1 MARKQDRMDGYAK
14 QHRAHRR
21 WGLLVRTAAV
31 AVALC
36 TTSALVLPALTMEAE
51 KAVYCGN
58 QAHTHSAQC
67 YTKKTVCGLE
77 EVTQP
82 ALVCTVPE
90 GHTHTDACREK
101 TLTCTVAES
110 HTHAPECYQ
119 TVEELTCTL
128 PEDANHTHTEGC
140 YARHE
145 ELVCTQ
151 PEGHVH
157 TEECYEQHLV
167 CTLPENHTHTD
178 GCYAP
183 VPSDAHTHTEA
194 CCQQELT
201 CPLPEHTHTLA
212 CYSDPTADKE
222 NAGYWESTLPAEKTG
237 VWAWDLVAAAQSQLG
252 YAESEKNYEVQPD
265 GVTTLGYTR
274 YGDWYGIPYGD
285 WCAMFV
291 SFCLNYAGV
300 PRESMPIESSVPRWA
315 QMLAE
320 QGQLYSCSD
329 RDPRPGDLMFLDG
342 DGDEAPE
349 HMGIVEEFG
358 EDLVVIEGNTSSN
371 VVERVTYR
379 RDTDLAMVFAPC
391 PVNPEDL
398 TTASFEGEDFSVQAV
413 YSSEAKI
420 PADAQ
425 LRASEYPADS
435 ETYRRR
441 VEQMQAQYGL
451 TPEESKKIR
460 LFNIGFYQGDAEV
473 EPSAPVEVTLTYA
486 DRTREVGCSVAHFG
500 VELEQI
506 PADATVANGMRTLRF
521 TLGSFSDVAVM
532 PLAEAQA
539 DRRYA
544 LVSRDANGS
553 GLHYAML
560 PQKSGGKLSGYGVNG
575 VFDPIP
581 SAGKE
586 PKYQMV
592 LDSVQQAQEFRSKA
606 MVWQFV
612 PDGSRYKLY
621 RVGMNG
627 TGEYLVVGGYET
639 FDPNIRHL
647 NLSTSAA
654 DGTSFTVT
662 TVEEGTQKY
671 LLLSCEKRDIVFSY
685 TYYLA
690 LNEAGFYAKKGQDTK
705 NHFYLVSDARG
716 VGTVRGE
723 TPAGTDIN
731 LFDYWVKKEDESGPP
746 TDANGGINRGHGLH
760 FTYLGEGSEGD
771 INHWTGRDSGKTGG
785 VLQGIVQNRK
795 GEDGYPVLSHNGESL
810 DYLFDPT
817 RKDPTVRREYVNVG
831 NLLQVDEEGYFYYDS
846 KKNFAQFDQNKNQ
859 FILYETPRVDPGMFF
874 PFDRYEDLQW
884 ETNPDFGSGHGLN
897 HYFGLTLTTR
907 FINRD
912 GGYADS
918 QMKKP
923 MTFEFSGD
931 DDVWIFIDGILA
943 ADLGG
948 IHDAANVK
956 IDFQKGTV
964 TISRVYDPKG
974 SAPQVRTFAEIF
986 RGENAPP
993 IINGRL
999 KDNSSHTLE
1008 FYYLERGGAK
1018 SNMYLKYNLTSIP
1031 TTGVYK
1037 VDQHGAPIP
1046 GAKFAVYAAQKD
1058 PSGEYQY
1065 LDQLGGSVVDR
1076 GAFQFP
1082 TYDADGSIIGKDGKV
1097 LVKALY
1103 TGTTNAGGEMIFQ
1116 DEFGGALTI
1125 EDLQEKFGTHFLLR
1139 EIGVPDGYRR
1149 VDVESCMYIQDG
1161 TLLTEDTYNS
1171 GVYNAAAE
1179 LITAPGTLYL
1189 VEQDEHNY
1197 TAEKVNHYDANGNIV
1212 DVSDVGTSYGEVS
1225 YYHDV
1230 NTNDG
1235 IQTEI
1240 NGTLFAVVQK
1250 FSVGADATWAQIQD
1264 NNNWKAIYGSGDQG
1278 YQEVGHDGSRDGLLE
1293 ASITAAKAQQ
1303 QEIYHN
1309 DSVFT
1314 PAASGAMELE
1324 MRNLPGQLQEYY
1336 WYLVNN
1342 EHLDATDPADQ
1353 QKLAQKTRFT
1363 IAMYWTTG
1371 KLENADVT
1379 NTWQVSMD
1387 TYPIGK
1393 LIKGGRAFGATIEI
1407 PNIANRMMLQKLDAE
1422 GNGVNDA
1429 TFALYPAD
1437 TGKEAS
1443 QAKQTLYYLD
1453 ETNESKIVLNEDGTA
1468 RLLDSAERGTYTI
1481 DPGSGH
1487 IAVTIGGSTY
1497 GIAPQRGYDNR
1508 PIIKTTAP
1516 NAQIR
1521 EQDGVLDL
1529 MGLPNGNFVL
1539 REIKAPAGYLI
1550 NPAQIMVQVDDQGIC
1565 INAGVEHDGVTVS
1578 LGPGAL
1584 VGSMKHLA
1592 SGGNVDRTLH
1602 WIYSVMKSN
1611 VAQADTFQFSTD
1623 PVGGENHWKYLDKD
1637 GKILEATDVN
1647 DAVEKGAM
1655 RSYMSYVE
1663 NPKNLQNYEIN
1674 DRRLNSDAPGVMKDH
1689 LLKADEGWTAL
1700 VIRQDYDFGS
1710 TQKMEDVSR
1719 GVGGYNYDDLQN
1731 KPISKLFSLAKLV
1744 QVTDQRTSSLSIEKQ
1759 VVNPQ
1764 QNTPAFQFDITLTTG
1779 KDVKSPVVG
1788 TFPMTRTAANG
1799 VTEETITFTDGKAQ
1813 ITLSDGE
1820 KVLIDHL
1827 PEGADY
1833 TVTEVENASYAPSH
1847 TIDGGN
1853 PTPGNTATGTL
1864 VWNADPLDYT
1874 TDLVFTNTYQ
1884 TTVTLVK
1891 HDISNRA
1898 TLLPGAKFTLQNE
1911 QKLYYQPNGGFDAAK
1926 AELTTDDAGQIRFA
1940 NLADGT
1946 YTLTETKAPD
1956 GYARLTHP
1964 VEITVTGAKITAVNF
1979 GGAQYKPTISPDGLT
1994 LYLPNGAG
2002 MVLPQT
2008 GGVGTTGITAL
2019 GLGLLILA
2027 GAVLLYQ
2034 RRKGAVSKS

>member
-51 KAVYCGN
+51 KAAYCGN

-77 EVTQP
+77 EVIQP

-101 TLTCTVAES
+101 TLTCTVAEG

-128 PEDANHTHTEGC
+128 PEDANHTHTDGC

-167 CTLPENHTHTD
+167 CTMPENHTHTD

-183 VPSDAHTHTEA
+183 MPSDAHTHTEA
-194 CCQQELT
+194 CFRQELT
-201 CPLPEHTHTLA
+201 CPLTEHTHTLA
-212 CYSDPTADKE
+212 CYSDSTADKE
-222 NAGYWESTLPAEKTG
+222 NAAYWESTLPAEKTG

-320 QGQLYSCSD
+320 QGQLYSRSD

-349 HMGIVEEFG
+349 HMGIVETYG

-451 TPEESKKIR
+451 TPEESEKIR

-486 DRTREVGCSVAHFG
+486 DNARDVGCSVAHFG
-500 VELEQI
+500 AELEQV
-506 PADATVANGMRTLRF
+506 PADATVANGKRTLHF

-539 DRRYA
+539 ERRFA
-544 LVSRDANGS
+544 LVSRNQLSQGDHVGSHVALMPTQLDDGHLGGAFISAMFESSAGGQFPNYAAVFGSEAEVTEFKNNQMIWNLTRSGWFGYYYKVSAYVNGNT
-553 GLHYAML
+553 HYLQVDGSNLTTTTSSTNATEFNIKVVNGFIML
-560 PQKSGGKLSGYGVNG
+560 KVRNQNSYINKSGHKDAKFGIY
-575 VFDPIP
+575 
-581 SAGKE
+581 
-586 PKYQMV
+586 
-592 LDSVQQAQEFRSKA
+592 
-606 MVWQFV
+606 
-612 PDGSRYKLY
+612 
-621 RVGMNG
+621 
-627 TGEYLVVGGYET
+627 
-639 FDPNIRHL
+639 H
-647 NLSTSAA
+647 
-654 DGTSFTVT
+654 
-662 TVEEGTQKY
+662 VEND
-671 LLLSCEKRDIVFSY
+671 R
-685 TYYLA
+685 
-690 LNEAGFYAKKGQDTK
+690 N
-705 NHFYLVSDARG
+705 NHFYLVSGARA

-731 LFDYWVKKEDESGPP
+731 LFDYWVTKEDESGPP
-746 TDANGGINRGHGLH
+746 SEANSGINWGHGLH
-760 FTYLGEGSEGD
+760 FTYFGEGSEGD
-771 INHWTGRDSGKTGG
+771 INHWTGPDSGKTGG

-795 GEDGYPVLSHNGESL
+795 GEDGYPILSHNGESL

-859 FILYETPRVDPGMFF
+859 FILYENPRVNPGMFF

-907 FINRD
+907 FINRA

-964 TISRVYDPKG
+964 TISRVYDPNG

-993 IINGRL
+993 LQDGRL
-999 KDNSSHTLE
+999 VDNSSHTLE

-1125 EDLQEKFGTHFLLR
+1125 EDLQGKFGTHFLLR

-1179 LITAPGTLYL
+1179 LITAPGTIYL
-1189 VEQDEHNY
+1189 MEQDEHNY

-1225 YYHDV
+1225 YYHDI

-1250 FSVGADATWAQIQD
+1250 FSVGADATWADILD
-1264 NNNWKAIYGSGDQG
+1264 NHNWKAIYGSGDRG

-1303 QEIYHN
+1303 QEIYQN
-1309 DSVFT
+1309 GSVFT

-1342 EHLDATDPADQ
+1342 EHLDAADPADQ

-1363 IAMYWTTG
+1363 VAIYWTTG

-1379 NTWQVSMD
+1379 NTWQVSID

-1393 LIKGGRAFGATIEI
+1393 LLSGGRAFGATIEI

-1429 TFALYPAD
+1429 TFALYPAG
-1437 TGKEAS
+1437 TEKEAA

-1453 ETNESKIVLNEDGTA
+1453 ETNTSQIVLNKDGTA
-1468 RLLDSAERGTYTI
+1468 RLLNSAERGTYTI

-1487 IAVTIGGSTY
+1487 IAVTIGGRIY
-1497 GIAPQRGYDNR
+1497 GIAPQQGYDNR

-1529 MGLPNGNFVL
+1529 MGMPNGNFVL

-1550 NPAQIMVQVDDQGIC
+1550 NPAQIMVQVDDHGIC

-1623 PVGGENHWKYLDKD
+1623 PVGGANHWKYLKED

-1674 DRRLNSDAPGVMKDH
+1674 GRRLNSGAPGVMKDH

-1731 KPISKLFSLAKLV
+1731 KPISKLFSLAKMV

-1764 QNTPAFQFDITLTTG
+1764 QDTPAFQFDITLTTG
-1779 KDVKSPVVG
+1779 KDVKTPVVG

-1813 ITLSDGE
+1813 ISLSDGE
-1820 KVLIDHL
+1820 KVMIDHL
-1827 PEGADY
+1827 PDGADY

-1853 PTPGNTATGTL
+1853 PTAGNTATGKL
-1864 VWNADPLDYT
+1864 VWNAAPLDYT

-1898 TLLPGAKFTLQNE
+1898 TLLPGAKFTLQN
-1911 QKLYYQPNGGFDAAK
+1911 KDGRYYQPNGGFDAAK

-1940 NLADGT
+1940 NLADGK

-2027 GAVLLYQ
+2027 GAILLYQ
-2034 RRKGAVSKS
+2034 KRKGAVSKS

>member
-51 KAVYCGN
+51 KAAYCGN

-90 GHTHTDACREK
+90 GHTHADACREK
-101 TLTCTVAES
+101 TLTCTVAEG
-110 HTHAPECYQ
+110 HTHAPECHQ
-119 TVEELTCTL
+119 TVKELTCTQA
-128 PEDANHTHTEGC
+128 EDANHTHTEGC

-157 TEECYEQHLV
+157 TGECYEQHLV

-194 CCQQELT
+194 CFRQELT
-201 CPLPEHTHTLA
+201 CPQPEHTHTLA
-212 CYSDPTADKE
+212 CYSDPAADKE

-274 YGDWYGIPYGD
+274 WYGIPYGD

-315 QMLAE
+315 QILAE
-320 QGQLYSCSD
+320 QGQLYSRSD

-342 DGDEAPE
+342 DGDEVPE
-349 HMGIVEEFG
+349 HMGIVETYG
-358 EDLVVIEGNTSSN
+358 EDLVVIEGNTS
-371 VVERVTYR
+371 
-379 RDTDLAMVFAPC
+379 
-391 PVNPEDL
+391 NPEDL
-398 TTASFEGEDFSVQAV
+398 TTVRFEGEDFSVQAV

-451 TPEESKKIR
+451 TPEESEKIR

-500 VELEQI
+500 AELEQI

-539 DRRYA
+539 DKRFA
-544 LVSRDANGS
+544 LVSRNQISQGDHVGSHVALMPTQLDDGHLGGAFISAKFESSAGGQFPNYAAYAAVFGSEAEVTEFKNNQMIWNLTRSGWFGYYYKVSAYVNGNT
-553 GLHYAML
+553 HYLQVDGSNLTTTTTSTNATEFNIKVVNGFIML
-560 PQKSGGKLSGYGVNG
+560 KVRNQNSYINKSGHKDAKFG
-575 VFDPIP
+575 I
-581 SAGKE
+581 
-586 PKYQMV
+586 
-592 LDSVQQAQEFRSKA
+592 
-606 MVWQFV
+606 
-612 PDGSRYKLY
+612 Y
-621 RVGMNG
+621 RVEN
-627 TGEYLVVGGYET
+627 
-639 FDPNIRHL
+639 DQN
-647 NLSTSAA
+647 
-654 DGTSFTVT
+654 
-662 TVEEGTQKY
+662 
-671 LLLSCEKRDIVFSY
+671 
-685 TYYLA
+685 
-690 LNEAGFYAKKGQDTK
+690 
-705 NHFYLVSDARG
+705 NHFYLVSGARG

-731 LFDYWVKKEDESGPP
+731 LFDYWVTKEDESGPP

-795 GEDGYPVLSHNGESL
+795 GKEGYPILSHNGESL
-810 DYLFDPT
+810 NYLFDPT

-964 TISRVYDPKG
+964 TISRVYDPNG

-993 IINGRL
+993 LQDGRL

-1125 EDLQEKFGTHFLLR
+1125 EDLQGKFGTHFLLR

-1179 LITAPGTLYL
+1179 LITAPGTIYL

-1230 NTNDG
+1230 NTNEG
-1235 IQTEI
+1235 IQTEV

-1250 FSVGADATWAQIQD
+1250 FSVGADATWADIQD
-1264 NNNWKAIYGSGDQG
+1264 NHNWKAIYGSGDQG
-1278 YQEVGHDGSRDGLLE
+1278 YQEVGHGGSRDGLLE

-1309 DSVFT
+1309 GSVFT

-1429 TFALYPAD
+1429 TFALYPAG
-1437 TGKEAS
+1437 TEKEAA

-1453 ETNESKIVLNEDGTA
+1453 ETNTSQIVLNEDGTA
-1468 RLLDSAERGTYTI
+1468 RLLNSAERGTYTI

-1487 IAVTIGGSTY
+1487 IAVTIGGRIY

-1827 PEGADY
+1827 PERANY

-1940 NLADGT
+1940 YLADGT

-1956 GYARLTHP
+1956 GYTRLTHP

-2034 RRKGAVSKS
+2034 KRKGAVTKS

>member
-51 KAVYCGN
+51 KAAYCGN

-90 GHTHTDACREK
+90 GHTHADACREK
-101 TLTCTVAES
+101 TLTCTVAEG
-110 HTHAPECYQ
+110 HTHAPECHQ
-119 TVEELTCTL
+119 TVKELTCTQA
-128 PEDANHTHTEGC
+128 EDANHTHTEGC

-157 TEECYEQHLV
+157 TGECYEQHLV

-194 CCQQELT
+194 CFRQELT
-201 CPLPEHTHTLA
+201 CPQPEHTHTLA
-212 CYSDPTADKE
+212 CYSDPAADKE

-315 QMLAE
+315 QILAE
-320 QGQLYSCSD
+320 QGQLYSRSD

-342 DGDEAPE
+342 DGDEVPE
-349 HMGIVEEFG
+349 HMGIVETYG

-398 TTASFEGEDFSVQAV
+398 TTVRFEGEDFSVQAV

-451 TPEESKKIR
+451 TPEESEKIR

-500 VELEQI
+500 AELEQI

-539 DRRYA
+539 DKRFA
-544 LVSRDANGS
+544 LVSRNQISQGDHVGSHVALMPTQLDDGHLGGAFISAKFESSAGGQFPNYAAYAAVFGSEAEVTEFKNNQMIWNLTRSGWFGYYYKVSAYVNGNT
-553 GLHYAML
+553 HYLQVDGSNLTTTTTSTNATEFNIKVVNGFIML
-560 PQKSGGKLSGYGVNG
+560 KVRNQNSYINKSGHKDAKFG
-575 VFDPIP
+575 I
-581 SAGKE
+581 
-586 PKYQMV
+586 
-592 LDSVQQAQEFRSKA
+592 
-606 MVWQFV
+606 
-612 PDGSRYKLY
+612 Y
-621 RVGMNG
+621 RVEN
-627 TGEYLVVGGYET
+627 
-639 FDPNIRHL
+639 DQN
-647 NLSTSAA
+647 
-654 DGTSFTVT
+654 
-662 TVEEGTQKY
+662 
-671 LLLSCEKRDIVFSY
+671 
-685 TYYLA
+685 
-690 LNEAGFYAKKGQDTK
+690 
-705 NHFYLVSDARG
+705 NHFYLVSGARG

-731 LFDYWVKKEDESGPP
+731 LFDYWVTKEDESGPP

-795 GEDGYPVLSHNGESL
+795 GKEGYPILSHNGESL
-810 DYLFDPT
+810 NYLFDPT

-964 TISRVYDPKG
+964 TISRVYDPNG

-993 IINGRL
+993 LQDGRL

-1046 GAKFAVYAAQKD
+1046 GAKFAST
-1058 PSGEYQY
+1058 P
-1065 LDQLGGSVVDR
+1065 
-1076 GAFQFP
+1076 P
-1082 TYDADGSIIGKDGKV
+1082 
-1097 LVKALY
+1097 
-1103 TGTTNAGGEMIFQ
+1103 
-1116 DEFGGALTI
+1116 
-1125 EDLQEKFGTHFLLR
+1125 
-1139 EIGVPDGYRR
+1139 RR
-1149 VDVESCMYIQDG
+1149 
-1161 TLLTEDTYNS
+1161 
-1171 GVYNAAAE
+1171 
-1179 LITAPGTLYL
+1179 
-1189 VEQDEHNY
+1189 
-1197 TAEKVNHYDANGNIV
+1197 
-1212 DVSDVGTSYGEVS
+1212 
-1225 YYHDV
+1225 
-1230 NTNDG
+1230 
-1235 IQTEI
+1235 
-1240 NGTLFAVVQK
+1240 
-1250 FSVGADATWAQIQD
+1250 
-1264 NNNWKAIYGSGDQG
+1264 
-1278 YQEVGHDGSRDGLLE
+1278 
-1293 ASITAAKAQQ
+1293 
-1303 QEIYHN
+1303 
-1309 DSVFT
+1309 
-1314 PAASGAMELE
+1314 
-1324 MRNLPGQLQEYY
+1324 
-1336 WYLVNN
+1336 
-1342 EHLDATDPADQ
+1342 
-1353 QKLAQKTRFT
+1353 
-1363 IAMYWTTG
+1363 
-1371 KLENADVT
+1371 
-1379 NTWQVSMD
+1379 
-1387 TYPIGK
+1387 
-1393 LIKGGRAFGATIEI
+1393 
-1407 PNIANRMMLQKLDAE
+1407 
-1422 GNGVNDA
+1422 
-1429 TFALYPAD
+1429 
-1437 TGKEAS
+1437 
-1443 QAKQTLYYLD
+1443 
-1453 ETNESKIVLNEDGTA
+1453 
-1468 RLLDSAERGTYTI
+1468 
-1481 DPGSGH
+1481 
-1487 IAVTIGGSTY
+1487 
-1497 GIAPQRGYDNR
+1497 
-1508 PIIKTTAP
+1508 
-1516 NAQIR
+1516 
-1521 EQDGVLDL
+1521 
-1529 MGLPNGNFVL
+1529 
-1539 REIKAPAGYLI
+1539 
-1550 NPAQIMVQVDDQGIC
+1550 
-1565 INAGVEHDGVTVS
+1565 
-1578 LGPGAL
+1578 
-1584 VGSMKHLA
+1584 
-1592 SGGNVDRTLH
+1592 
-1602 WIYSVMKSN
+1602 
-1611 VAQADTFQFSTD
+1611 
-1623 PVGGENHWKYLDKD
+1623 
-1637 GKILEATDVN
+1637 IL
-1647 DAVEKGAM
+1647 
-1655 RSYMSYVE
+1655 
-1663 NPKNLQNYEIN
+1663 
-1674 DRRLNSDAPGVMKDH
+1674 
-1689 LLKADEGWTAL
+1689 
-1700 VIRQDYDFGS
+1700 
-1710 TQKMEDVSR
+1710 
-1719 GVGGYNYDDLQN
+1719 
-1731 KPISKLFSLAKLV
+1731 
-1744 QVTDQRTSSLSIEKQ
+1744 
-1759 VVNPQ
+1759 
-1764 QNTPAFQFDITLTTG
+1764 
-1779 KDVKSPVVG
+1779 
-1788 TFPMTRTAANG
+1788 
-1799 VTEETITFTDGKAQ
+1799 
-1813 ITLSDGE
+1813 
-1820 KVLIDHL
+1820 
-1827 PEGADY
+1827 
-1833 TVTEVENASYAPSH
+1833 
-1847 TIDGGN
+1847 
-1853 PTPGNTATGTL
+1853 PGNTSIWTS
-1864 VWNADPLDYT
+1864 WADLWWT
-1874 TDLVFTNTYQ
+1874 VGLFSSQHMMQ
-1884 TTVTLVK
+1884 T
-1891 HDISNRA
+1891 
-1898 TLLPGAKFTLQNE
+1898 E
-1911 QKLYYQPNGGFDAAK
+1911 
-1926 AELTTDDAGQIRFA
+1926 
-1940 NLADGT
+1940 
-1946 YTLTETKAPD
+1946 
-1956 GYARLTHP
+1956 
-1964 VEITVTGAKITAVNF
+1964 
-1979 GGAQYKPTISPDGLT
+1979 
-1994 LYLPNGAG
+1994 
-2002 MVLPQT
+2002 
-2008 GGVGTTGITAL
+2008 AL
-2019 GLGLLILA
+2019 
-2027 GAVLLYQ
+2027 
-2034 RRKGAVSKS
+2034 

>member
-51 KAVYCGN
+51 KAAYCGN

-67 YTKKTVCGLE
+67 YTKRCVCGLE

-101 TLTCTVAES
+101 TLTCTVAEG

-145 ELVCTQ
+145 QLVCTL

-183 VPSDAHTHTEA
+183 VSSDAHTHTEA
-194 CCQQELT
+194 CYRQELT

-222 NAGYWESTLPAEKTG
+222 TSADWEATLPAEKTG

-320 QGQLYSCSD
+320 QGQLYSRSD

-349 HMGIVEEFG
+349 HMGIVETYG

-398 TTASFEGEDFSVQAV
+398 TTASFEGENFSVQAV
-413 YSSEAKI
+413 YSSEAGI

-451 TPEESKKIR
+451 TPEESEKIR

-500 VELEQI
+500 AELEQI

-539 DRRYA
+539 DGKFA
-544 LVSRDANGS
+544 LVSRNRLSQGDHVGSHVALMPTQLDNGHLGGAFISAMFESSAGGQFPNYAVVFGSEAEVTEFKNNQMIWNLTRSGWLDYYYYKVYANVNGEPHYLQVDESNLTTTTSSTNATEFNINVVS
-553 GLHYAML
+553 GFIML
-560 PQKSGGKLSGYGVNG
+560 KVRNQNRYINKSGHKDAK
-575 VFDPIP
+575 F
-581 SAGKE
+581 
-586 PKYQMV
+586 
-592 LDSVQQAQEFRSKA
+592 
-606 MVWQFV
+606 
-612 PDGSRYKLY
+612 
-621 RVGMNG
+621 G
-627 TGEYLVVGGYET
+627 TY
-639 FDPNIRHL
+639 H
-647 NLSTSAA
+647 
-654 DGTSFTVT
+654 
-662 TVEEGTQKY
+662 VENDQ
-671 LLLSCEKRDIVFSY
+671 
-685 TYYLA
+685 
-690 LNEAGFYAKKGQDTK
+690 N
-705 NHFYLVSDARG
+705 NHFYLVSDARA

-723 TPAGTDIN
+723 TPPGTDIN
-731 LFDYWVKKEDESGPP
+731 LFDYWVTKEDESGPP

-760 FTYLGEGSEGD
+760 FTYRGERSEGD
-771 INHWTGRDSGKTGG
+771 INHWTGQDSGKTGG
-785 VLQGIVQNRK
+785 VLQRIVQNRK
-795 GEDGYPVLSHNGESL
+795 GEDGYPILSHNGESL

-859 FILYETPRVDPGMFF
+859 FILYENPRVNPGMFF
-874 PFDRYEDLQW
+874 PFDRYEDLKW
-884 ETNPDFGSGHGLN
+884 ETNPDFGTGHGLN

-907 FINRD
+907 FINRA

-918 QMKKP
+918 HMKKP

-964 TISRVYDPKG
+964 TISRVYDPNG
-974 SAPQVRTFAEIF
+974 SAPQERTFAEIF
-986 RGENAPP
+986 CGENAPP
-993 IINGRL
+993 LQDGRL

-1037 VDQHGAPIP
+1037 ADQYGDPIP

-1065 LDQLGGSVVDR
+1065 LDQLGGSVVNR
-1076 GAFQFP
+1076 GDFQFP
-1082 TYDADGSIIGKDGKV
+1082 AYDADGNIIGKDGKV

-1125 EDLQEKFGTHFLLR
+1125 EDLQGKFGTHFLLR

-1161 TLLTEDTYNS
+1161 ALLTEDTYNS

-1179 LITAPGTLYL
+1179 LITAPGTIYL
-1189 VEQDEHNY
+1189 MEQDEHNY
-1197 TAEKVNHYDANGNIV
+1197 TAEKVNHYDANGKIV

-1230 NTNDG
+1230 NTNEG
-1235 IQTEI
+1235 IQTKI

-1250 FSVGADATWAQIQD
+1250 FSVGADATWAEILD
-1264 NNNWKAIYGSGDQG
+1264 NHNWKAIYGSGDQG
-1278 YQEVGHDGSRDGLLE
+1278 YQEVGHNGSRGGLLE

-1309 DSVFT
+1309 GSVFT

-1342 EHLDATDPADQ
+1342 EHLNAADPADQ

-1363 IAMYWTTG
+1363 VALFWTTG
-1371 KLENADVT
+1371 KLENADVN
-1379 NTWQVSMD
+1379 NTWQVSID
-1387 TYPIGK
+1387 IYPIGK
-1393 LIKGGRAFGATIEI
+1393 LMKSGRAFGATIEI
-1407 PNIANRMMLQKLDAE
+1407 PNIANRMILQKLDRE

-1429 TFALYPAD
+1429 TFALYPAG
-1437 TGKEAS
+1437 TAKEAS

-1453 ETNESKIVLNEDGTA
+1453 ETNTSKIVLNEDGTA

-1529 MGLPNGNFVL
+1529 MGMPNGNFVL

-1578 LGPGAL
+1578 LGPGTL

-1592 SGGNVDRTLH
+1592 SAGNVDRTLH

-1611 VAQADTFQFSTD
+1611 AAQADTFQFSTD
-1623 PVGGENHWKYLDKD
+1623 PVGGANHWKYLDQD
-1637 GKILEATDVN
+1637 GKILEATDVK

-1663 NPKNLQNYEIN
+1663 NPKNLQNYVIN

-1689 LLKADEGWTAL
+1689 LLKADEGWTDL

-1710 TQKMEDVSR
+1710 TQKKEDVSR
-1719 GVGGYNYDDLQN
+1719 GMGGYNYDDLQN

-1744 QVTDQRTSSLSIEKQ
+1744 QVTDQRTSSLSIAKQ

-1764 QNTPAFQFDITLTTG
+1764 QDTPAFQFDITLTTG
-1779 KDVKSPVVG
+1779 KDGKSPVVG

-1813 ITLSDGE
+1813 IFLRDGE
-1820 KVLIDHL
+1820 KVMIDHL

-1833 TVTEVENASYAPSH
+1833 TVTEVEDPSYAPSH

-1891 HDISNRA
+1891 HDISNQT

-1940 NLADGT
+1940 NLADGK

-2008 GGVGTTGITAL
+2008 GGVGTTGITTL

-2034 RRKGAVSKS
+2034 KRKGAVSKS